1 MELVIVN
8 DGKATT
14 TSLKV
19 AEYFGKQHKDVI
31 RSVDNLLKDQDVFAR
46 RNFALSDYQD
56 STGRTLPMYKMDR
69 DGFTLLAMGFTG
81 KKALT
86 FKMNYIDAFNKA
98 EDALKTSLPVIHD
111 PKTLALMQLLAKT
124 DALEF
129 EQENQKKQLNQI
141 EDKVEAITPG
151 LAAHTINLIQGDIS
165 KVAKLYRTLQHIKQK
180 PITHPD
186 AQRHITAIV
195 LAEFSIND
203 IAYIKDASAV
213 LRFLQGMHTNLQT
226 EYDNW
231 FAKNNLF
238 SKAN

>member
-19 AEYFGKQHKDVI
+19 AEYFGKPHNDVLKAI
-31 RSVDNLLKDQDVFAR
+31 RKLLEDQDVVGR
-46 RNFALSDYQD
+46 GNFSQSSYINDQNKEQ
-56 STGRTLPMYKMDR
+56 PMYEIDR